1 MNQEERNSAPSE
13 GRTPTGGFAPLVP
26 ELDVSNLAASLAF
39 WRGLL
44 GFEVAYARV
53 EAGFAYIERGP
64 LQFMLCEVNGAW
76 ETGPLERPFGRGINF
91 QMQVPA
97 VEPLAAALRLQA
109 GRRSVPSRKSVTG
122 WAPAGRPARTP
133 GAGSGRLSAEVRGR
147 SGLGDSG
154 IGIEYLL
161 KASNNMPQ
169 ANSFGVA
176 MSDQALYGRAE
187 AVRKFNRFY
196 TRHIGVL
203 HEHLLASEFSLTEV
217 RILYELGAPAAIST
231 SDSCRS

>member
-64 LQFMLCEVNGAW
+64 LQFMLCEINGAW

-97 VEPLAAALRLQA
+97 VEPLAVALEAAGWPLFRPIEEKRYRVGA
-109 GRRSVPSRKSVTG
+109 G
-122 WAPAGRPARTP
+122 WAACKELLVQDPDG
-133 GAGSGRLSAEVRGR
+133 
-147 SGLGDSG
+147 
-154 IGIEYLL
+154 YLL
-161 KASNNMPQ
+161 
-169 ANSFGVA
+169 
-176 MSDQALYGRAE
+176 
-187 AVRKFNRFY
+187 RF
-196 TRHIGVL
+196 
-203 HEHLLASEFSLTEV
+203 
-217 RILYELGAPAAIST
+217 AA
-231 SDSCRS
+231 DLD